1 MEHDMDDMPLG
12 FTLSMVNDIK
22 AMNAFASMTDEERHK
37 IVEEARQ
44 VKSKE
49 EVNQL
54 IEKLG
59 NFPL

>member
-44 VKSKE
+44 VKSRE